1 MAVSNLNLTPTILSS
16 FSSSRCCYCYLY
28 RNSVVSFN
36 RKSDCPK
43 RSLLCLGLVTNNASS
58 SSSFGIGASVSRVSR
73 KSDFESNNSKWIL
86 NATTDT
92 RILDNAAGTA
102 TVEIL
107 VTCYQVVGVPDKAEK
122 DEIVKSVMQLKNAQ
136 VEEGYTMDAIMSRQ
150 DLLMDIRDKLL
161 FEPEYAGNVKEK
173 IPPKSSLRIP
183 WAWLSG
189 ALCLLQEVGEE
200 KLVLD
205 IGRSALWHPEAKP
218 FAHDVLLSMAL
229 AECAVAKNGFERNK
243 VSLGFEALAR
253 AQCLLRS
260 KISLDKMAL
269 LSQIEES
276 LEELAPACTLELLGM
291 LHSPENAERRRGAI
305 AALRELLRQGLD
317 VETSCR
323 VQDWPCFLSQAL
335 NRLMATEII
344 DLLPWD
350 DLAIVRKNK
359 KSLESQNQR
368 VVIDFNCF
376 YMVILAHVALG
387 FSSKKTEL
395 VNKAK
400 TICECLMASESIDLK
415 FEEAF
420 CLFLLGQ
427 GNQDQAVEKLQEIE
441 SNSNPAT
448 RSLVPGMEIKDGSG
462 AKPSLLMNTSNPIS
476 YTFGLDPLTWPS
488 FGYLGCSVANLVYS
502 CWILVGRGCQ
512 RTSYP
517 VGDSSDN
524 HDSRMSM
531 LSHVRMPA
539 ELCQEIWLKDSVLA
553 IFSDTRDCS
562 PSLVSFFGGER
573 RAIASKKSRM
583 AAQATAPVSH
593 RPLSDI
599 AMKRMDA
606 RETIPCM
613 NSSQHFRSAE
623 NQLAPTDLQ
632 SSLILTKN
640 DSGSSA
646 NEPSVQLKRDLGV
659 HNRGTWESWIERG
672 DLAGKIGF
680 VGVLGCIVFITFKLS
695 GMNVRRMRIAS
706 RVTSD
711 RTSMGTSS
719 LAWTTDSS
727 LDRSVHPVYIS
738 RSGIFGRVI
747 NLLSMIKVQFGNR
760 SDTKILQGS
769 GLAASISSSIATISR
784 KQMPVEEAEALVKH
798 WQAIK
803 AEALGPGHQVH
814 SLSEVLDESMLAQWQ
829 ALADAAKSQSSY
841 WRFVL
846 LQLSILQ
853 AHIFSDGYGVEIAEI
868 EALLEEAAELVD
880 ESPQKNPNYY
890 STYKILYVLKR
901 QDDGS
906 WRFCQGDIQT
916 KS

>member
-1 MAVSNLNLTPTILSS
+1 MAVSDLSLTPTILSS

-28 RNSVVSFN
+28 RNPEVGFN
-36 RKSDCPK
+36 RKRDCPK
-43 RSLLCLGLVTNNASS
+43 RSLLCSGFVKKVASS
-58 SSSFGIGASVSRVSR
+58 SSSFGIGVSVYRVSR
-73 KSDFESNNSKWIL
+73 KSDFES
-86 NATTDT
+86 TTDT
-92 RILDNAAGTA
+92 RIFDIAAATA
-102 TVEIL
+102 TVEIP

-136 VEEGYTMDAIMSRQ
+136 VEEGYTMDAVMSRQ
-150 DLLMDIRDKLL
+150 DLLMDVRDKLL
-161 FEPEYAGNVKEK
+161 FEPEYAGNVREK

-205 IGRSALWHPEAKP
+205 IGRAALQHPDAKP
-218 FAHDVLLSMAL
+218 YSHDVLLSMAL
-229 AECAVAKNGFERNK
+229 AECALAKIGFERNK

-253 AQCLLRS
+253 AQCLLRC
-260 KISLDKMAL
+260 KISLGKMAL

-335 NRLMATEII
+335 DRLMATEIV

-350 DLAIVRKNK
+350 DLALVRKNK

-368 VVIDFNCF
+368 AVIDFNCF
-376 YMVILAHVALG
+376 YMAILAHIALG
-387 FSSKKTEL
+387 FSSKQTEL

-427 GNQDQAVEKLQEIE
+427 GNQDQAVEKLRQIE

-448 RSLVPGMEIKDGSG
+448 RSLVPGKEIKDVSG
-462 AKPSLLMNTSNPIS
+462 AKPSLET
-476 YTFGLDPLTWPS
+476 
-488 FGYLGCSVANLVYS
+488 
-502 CWILVGRGCQ
+502 
-512 RTSYP
+512 
-517 VGDSSDN
+517 
-524 HDSRMSM
+524 
-531 LSHVRMPA
+531 
-539 ELCQEIWLKDSVLA
+539 WLKDSVLA
-553 IFSDTRDCS
+553 IFSDTRDCT

-573 RAIASKKSRM
+573 RAIASMKSRI

-606 RETIPCM
+606 GETIPYM
-613 NSSQHFRSAE
+613 NSSQHFRSAVK
-623 NQLAPTDLQ
+623 QLAPTDLQ

-640 DSGSSA
+640 ASGSNV

-659 HNRGTWESWIERG
+659 YNRGTWESWLERG
-672 DLAGKIGF
+672 DLVGKISF

-695 GMNVRRMRIAS
+695 GMNVGRMRIAS
-706 RVTSD
+706 RLTSD
-711 RTSMGTSS
+711 RTSMGTST
-719 LAWTTDSS
+719 LAWTADSS
-727 LDRSVHPVYIS
+727 LDRNVHPVYIS
-738 RSGIFGRVI
+738 QSGIFGRLR

-760 SDTKILQGS
+760 SYTKRLQGS
-769 GLAASISSSIATISR
+769 RLAASISSSIATISR

-829 ALADAAKSQSSY
+829 ALADAAKAQSSY

-853 AHIFSDGYGVEIAEI
+853 AHIFSDGYGVEIAKI
-868 EALLEEAAELVD
+868 EALLEEAAELID
-880 ESPQKNPNYY
+880 ESLQKNPNYY

-916 KS
+916 T

>member
-1 MAVSNLNLTPTILSS
+1 
-16 FSSSRCCYCYLY
+16 
-28 RNSVVSFN
+28 
-36 RKSDCPK
+36 
-43 RSLLCLGLVTNNASS
+43 
-58 SSSFGIGASVSRVSR
+58 
-73 KSDFESNNSKWIL
+73 
-86 NATTDT
+86 
-92 RILDNAAGTA
+92 
-102 TVEIL
+102 
-107 VTCYQVVGVPDKAEK
+107 
-122 DEIVKSVMQLKNAQ
+122 
-136 VEEGYTMDAIMSRQ
+136 
-150 DLLMDIRDKLL
+150 
-161 FEPEYAGNVKEK
+161 
-173 IPPKSSLRIP
+173 
-183 WAWLSG
+183 
-189 ALCLLQEVGEE
+189 
-200 KLVLD
+200 
-205 IGRSALWHPEAKP
+205 
-218 FAHDVLLSMAL
+218 
-229 AECAVAKNGFERNK
+229 
-243 VSLGFEALAR
+243 
-253 AQCLLRS
+253 
-260 KISLDKMAL
+260 
-269 LSQIEES
+269 
-276 LEELAPACTLELLGM
+276 M

-305 AALRELLRQGLD
+305 AALCELLRQGLD

-335 NRLMATEII
+335 NRLMATEIV

-350 DLAIVRKNK
+350 EF
-359 KSLESQNQR
+359 SHP
-368 VVIDFNCF
+368 
-376 YMVILAHVALG
+376 HVALG

-427 GNQDQAVEKLQEIE
+427 GKQDQAE
-441 SNSNPAT
+441 
-448 RSLVPGMEIKDGSG
+448 MEIKDGSS
-462 AKPSLLMNTSNPIS
+462 AKPSL
-476 YTFGLDPLTWPS
+476 
-488 FGYLGCSVANLVYS
+488 
-502 CWILVGRGCQ
+502 
-512 RTSYP
+512 
-517 VGDSSDN
+517 
-524 HDSRMSM
+524 
-531 LSHVRMPA
+531 
-539 ELCQEIWLKDSVLA
+539 EIWLKDSVLA

-599 AMKRMDA
+599 AMKQMDA
-606 RETIPCM
+606 GETIPCM

-646 NEPSVQLKRDLGV
+646 NEPSVQLKRDLGA

-672 DLAGKIGF
+672 DLAGKIVF
-680 VGVLGCIVFITFKLS
+680 TLFIVVKVVFL
-695 GMNVRRMRIAS
+695 
-706 RVTSD
+706 
-711 RTSMGTSS
+711 
-719 LAWTTDSS
+719 
-727 LDRSVHPVYIS
+727 
-738 RSGIFGRVI
+738 GRVI

-868 EALLEEAAELVD
+868 KALLEEAAELVD

-890 STYKILYVLKR
+890 STYKILYVLKKAR
-901 QDDGS
+901 
-906 WRFCQGDIQT
+906 
-916 KS
+916 

>member
-43 RSLLCLGLVTNNASS
+43 RSLLCLGLVKNNSS

-73 KSDFESNNSKWIL
+73 KIDFESNNSKLIL

-92 RILDNAAGTA
+92 RILDNAASTA

-136 VEEGYTMDAIMSRQ
+136 VEEGYTMDAVMSRQ

-205 IGRSALWHPEAKP
+205 IGRSALRHPEAKP

-229 AECAVAKNGFERNK
+229 AECAVAKIGFERNK

-260 KISLDKMAL
+260 KISLGKMAL

-305 AALRELLRQGLD
+305 AALCELLRQGLD

-335 NRLMATEII
+335 NRLMATEIV

-350 DLAIVRKNK
+350 ELAIVRKNK

-427 GNQDQAVEKLQEIE
+427 GNQDQAEK
-441 SNSNPAT
+441 
-448 RSLVPGMEIKDGSG
+448 EIKDGSS
-462 AKPSLLMNTSNPIS
+462 AKPSL
-476 YTFGLDPLTWPS
+476 
-488 FGYLGCSVANLVYS
+488 
-502 CWILVGRGCQ
+502 
-512 RTSYP
+512 
-517 VGDSSDN
+517 
-524 HDSRMSM
+524 
-531 LSHVRMPA
+531 
-539 ELCQEIWLKDSVLA
+539 EIWLKDSVLA

-583 AAQATAPVSH
+583 AAQATARVSH

-606 RETIPCM
+606 GETIPCM

-659 HNRGTWESWIERG
+659 HKRGTWESWIERG

-695 GMNVRRMRIAS
+695 GMNVRRMRNAS

-711 RTSMGTSS
+711 RPSMGTSS

-727 LDRSVHPVYIS
+727 LDRSVHPVYSS

>member
-1 MAVSNLNLTPTILSS
+1 MAVSNFESDSDDS
-16 FSSSRCCYCYLY
+16 FLLFFFLLLLLLFISK
-28 RNSVVSFN
+28 F
-36 RKSDCPK
+36 
-43 RSLLCLGLVTNNASS
+43 RSLVKNNASS

-73 KSDFESNNSKWIL
+73 KSDFESNDSKWIL

-136 VEEGYTMDAIMSRQ
+136 VEEGYTMDAVMSRQ

-205 IGRSALWHPEAKP
+205 IGRSALRHPEAKP

-229 AECAVAKNGFERNK
+229 AECAVAKIGFERNK

-260 KISLDKMAL
+260 KISLGKMAL

-335 NRLMATEII
+335 NRLMATEIV

-350 DLAIVRKNK
+350 ELAIVRKNK

-448 RSLVPGMEIKDGSG
+448 RSLVPGKEIKDGSS
-462 AKPSLLMNTSNPIS
+462 AKPSL
-476 YTFGLDPLTWPS
+476 
-488 FGYLGCSVANLVYS
+488 
-502 CWILVGRGCQ
+502 
-512 RTSYP
+512 
-517 VGDSSDN
+517 
-524 HDSRMSM
+524 
-531 LSHVRMPA
+531 
-539 ELCQEIWLKDSVLA
+539 EIWLKDSVLA

-606 RETIPCM
+606 GETIPCM

-640 DSGSSA
+640 DSGSSV

-659 HNRGTWESWIERG
+659 HKRGTWESWIERG

-706 RVTSD
+706 R
-711 RTSMGTSS
+711 
-719 LAWTTDSS
+719 
-727 LDRSVHPVYIS
+727 
-738 RSGIFGRVI
+738 
-747 NLLSMIKVQFGNR
+747 FGNR

>member
-43 RSLLCLGLVTNNASS
+43 RSLLCSGLVKNNSS

-73 KSDFESNNSKWIL
+73 KSDFESNNSKLIL

-92 RILDNAAGTA
+92 RILDNAASTA

-136 VEEGYTMDAIMSRQ
+136 VEEGYTMDAVMSRQ

-205 IGRSALWHPEAKP
+205 IGRSALRHPEAKP

-229 AECAVAKNGFERNK
+229 AECAVAKIGFERNK

-260 KISLDKMAL
+260 KISLGKMAL

-305 AALRELLRQGLD
+305 AALCELLRQGLD

-335 NRLMATEII
+335 NRLMATEIV

-350 DLAIVRKNK
+350 ELAIVRKNK

-448 RSLVPGMEIKDGSG
+448 RSLVPGKEIKDGSS
-462 AKPSLLMNTSNPIS
+462 AKPSL
-476 YTFGLDPLTWPS
+476 
-488 FGYLGCSVANLVYS
+488 
-502 CWILVGRGCQ
+502 
-512 RTSYP
+512 
-517 VGDSSDN
+517 
-524 HDSRMSM
+524 
-531 LSHVRMPA
+531 
-539 ELCQEIWLKDSVLA
+539 EIWLKDSVLA

-606 RETIPCM
+606 GK
-613 NSSQHFRSAE
+613 QFH
-623 NQLAPTDLQ
+623 
-632 SSLILTKN
+632 N

-646 NEPSVQLKRDLGV
+646 NEPSVQLKRDLGA
-659 HNRGTWESWIERG
+659 HKRGTWESWIERG

-727 LDRSVHPVYIS
+727 LDRSVHPVYSS

>member
-28 RNSVVSFN
+28 QNSVVSFN

-43 RSLLCLGLVTNNASS
+43 RSLLCSGLVKNNSS

-136 VEEGYTMDAIMSRQ
+136 VEEGYTMDAVMSRQ
-150 DLLMDIRDKLL
+150 
-161 FEPEYAGNVKEK
+161 K

-205 IGRSALWHPEAKP
+205 IGRSALRHPEAKP

-260 KISLDKMAL
+260 KISLGKMAL

-291 LHSPENAERRRGAI
+291 LHSLENAERRRGAI
-305 AALRELLRQGLD
+305 AALCELLRQGLD

-335 NRLMATEII
+335 NRLMATEI
-344 DLLPWD
+344 
-350 DLAIVRKNK
+350 NK

-400 TICECLMASESIDLK
+400 AICECLMASESIDLK

-448 RSLVPGMEIKDGSG
+448 RSLVPGMRLKM
-462 AKPSLLMNTSNPIS
+462 AL
-476 YTFGLDPLTWPS
+476 
-488 FGYLGCSVANLVYS
+488 
-502 CWILVGRGCQ
+502 
-512 RTSYP
+512 
-517 VGDSSDN
+517 
-524 HDSRMSM
+524 
-531 LSHVRMPA
+531 
-539 ELCQEIWLKDSVLA
+539 EIWLKDSVLA

-606 RETIPCM
+606 GETIPCM

-659 HNRGTWESWIERG
+659 HKRGTWESWIERG

-711 RTSMGTSS
+711 RASMGTSS

-760 SDTKILQGS
+760 SDTKICKVQG
-769 GLAASISSSIATISR
+769 L
-784 KQMPVEEAEALVKH
+784 LLH

-906 WRFCQGDIQT
+906 WRFCQENSKIQKIAIKKNKKKT
-916 KS
+916 TSRRSLSTCEPLF